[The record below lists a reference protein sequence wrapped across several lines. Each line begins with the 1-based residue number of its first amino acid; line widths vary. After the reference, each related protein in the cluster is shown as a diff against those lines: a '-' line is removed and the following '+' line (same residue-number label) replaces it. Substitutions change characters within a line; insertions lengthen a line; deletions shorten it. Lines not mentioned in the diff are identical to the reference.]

1 MSEISIRPATL
12 DDLGTIIDFSARL
25 AVESEGID
33 LDREVL
39 AAGIGSA
46 LEDSSRAR
54 YFLAE
59 TAGEVAGQLMITY
72 EWSDWRNAFFWW
84 IQSVY
89 VKPDYRRQGVYKSLH
104 FYAAEV
110 ARQEGNVGG
119 LRLYVDKGNT
129 IAQGVYSGLRMRPT
143 NYDMYEIDFDA
154 RPARV
159 MLEPES
165 DNEVTEGD
173 DDAAAE

>member
-72 EWSDWRNAFFWW
+72 EWSDWRNGMFIR

-89 VKPDYRRQGVYKSLH
+89 VRAENRRKGVFKALYDHVIELASSPG
-104 FYAAEV
+104 YCGV
-110 ARQEGNVGG
+110 
-119 LRLYVDKGNT
+119 RLYVHDGNT
-129 IAQGVYSGLRMRPT
+129 SARETYLRLGMVEPGYT
-143 NYDMYEIDFDA
+143 
-154 RPARV
+154 V
-159 MLEPES
+159 LETPDELKHEDES
-165 DNEVTEGD
+165 
-173 DDAAAE
+173 

>member
-25 AVESEGID
+25 AAESEGID
-33 LDREVL
+33 LDREGL

-72 EWSDWRNAFFWW
+72 EWSDWRNGMFIW

-89 VKPDYRRQGVYKSLH
+89 VRAENRRKGVFKALYDHVIELASSPG
-104 FYAAEV
+104 YCGV
-110 ARQEGNVGG
+110 
-119 LRLYVDKGNT
+119 RLYVHDGNT
-129 IAQGVYSGLRMRPT
+129 SARETYLRLGMVEPGYT
-143 NYDMYEIDFDA
+143 
-154 RPARV
+154 V
-159 MLEPES
+159 LETPDELKHE
-165 DNEVTEGD
+165 DE
-173 DDAAAE
+173 A

>member
-1 MSEISIRPATL
+1 MSELSIRPATL

-72 EWSDWRNAFFWW
+72 EWSDWRNGMFIW

-89 VKPDYRRQGVYKSLH
+89 VRAENRRKGVFKALYDHVIELASSPG
-104 FYAAEV
+104 YCGV
-110 ARQEGNVGG
+110 
-119 LRLYVDKGNT
+119 RLYVHDGNT
-129 IAQGVYSGLRMRPT
+129 SARETYLRLGMVEPGYT
-143 NYDMYEIDFDA
+143 
-154 RPARV
+154 V
-159 MLEPES
+159 LETPDELKHEDES
-165 DNEVTEGD
+165 
-173 DDAAAE
+173 

>member
-25 AVESEGID
+25 AAESEGID

-59 TAGEVAGQLMITY
+59 MAGEVAGQLMITY
-72 EWSDWRNAFFWW
+72 EWSDWRNGMFIW

-89 VKPDYRRQGVYKSLH
+89 VRAENRRKGVFKALYDHVIELASSPG
-104 FYAAEV
+104 YCGV
-110 ARQEGNVGG
+110 
-119 LRLYVDKGNT
+119 RLYVHDGNT
-129 IAQGVYSGLRMRPT
+129 SARETYLRLGMVEPGYT
-143 NYDMYEIDFDA
+143 
-154 RPARV
+154 V
-159 MLEPES
+159 LETPDELKHEDES
-165 DNEVTEGD
+165 
-173 DDAAAE
+173 

>member
-12 DDLGTIIDFSARL
+12 DDLGTIIDFSDRL
-25 AVESEGID
+25 AAESEGID

-59 TAGEVAGQLMITY
+59 TAGEVVGQLMITY
-72 EWSDWRNAFFWW
+72 EWSDWRNGMFIW

-89 VKPDYRRQGVYKSLH
+89 VRAENRRKGVFKALYDHVIELASSPG
-104 FYAAEV
+104 YCGV
-110 ARQEGNVGG
+110 
-119 LRLYVDKGNT
+119 RLYVHDGNT
-129 IAQGVYSGLRMRPT
+129 SARETYLRLGMVEPGYT
-143 NYDMYEIDFDA
+143 
-154 RPARV
+154 V
-159 MLEPES
+159 LETPDELKHEDGS
-165 DNEVTEGD
+165 
-173 DDAAAE
+173 

>member
-25 AVESEGID
+25 AAESEGID

-72 EWSDWRNAFFWW
+72 EWSDWRNGMFIW

-89 VKPDYRRQGVYKSLH
+89 VRAENRRKGVFKALYNHVIELASSPG
-104 FYAAEV
+104 YCGV
-110 ARQEGNVGG
+110 
-119 LRLYVDKGNT
+119 RLYVHDGNT
-129 IAQGVYSGLRMRPT
+129 SARETYLRLGMVEPGYT
-143 NYDMYEIDFDA
+143 
-154 RPARV
+154 V
-159 MLEPES
+159 LETPDELKHEDES
-165 DNEVTEGD
+165 
-173 DDAAAE
+173 

>member
-72 EWSDWRNAFFWW
+72 EWSDWRNGMFIW

-89 VKPDYRRQGVYKSLH
+89 VRAENRRKGVFKALYDHVIELASSPG
-104 FYAAEV
+104 YCGV
-110 ARQEGNVGG
+110 
-119 LRLYVDKGNT
+119 RLYVHDGNT
-129 IAQGVYSGLRMRPT
+129 SARETYLRLGMVEPGYT
-143 NYDMYEIDFDA
+143 
-154 RPARV
+154 V
-159 MLEPES
+159 LETPDELKHEDES
-165 DNEVTEGD
+165 
-173 DDAAAE
+173 

>member
-25 AVESEGID
+25 AAESEGID

-59 TAGEVAGQLMITY
+59 TAGKVAGQLMITY
-72 EWSDWRNAFFWW
+72 EWSDWRNGMFIW

-89 VKPDYRRQGVYKSLH
+89 VRAENRRKGVFKALYDHVIELASSPG
-104 FYAAEV
+104 YCGV
-110 ARQEGNVGG
+110 
-119 LRLYVDKGNT
+119 RLYVHDGNT
-129 IAQGVYSGLRMRPT
+129 SARETYLRLGM
-143 NYDMYEIDFDA
+143 
-154 RPARV
+154 V
-159 MLEPES
+159 EPGYTVFETPDELKHEDES
-165 DNEVTEGD
+165 
-173 DDAAAE
+173 

>member
-25 AVESEGID
+25 AAESEGID

-59 TAGEVAGQLMITY
+59 TAGKVAGQLMITY
-72 EWSDWRNAFFWW
+72 EWSDWRNGMFIW

-89 VKPDYRRQGVYKSLH
+89 VRAENRRKGVFKALYDHVIELASSPG
-104 FYAAEV
+104 YCGV
-110 ARQEGNVGG
+110 
-119 LRLYVDKGNT
+119 RLYVHDGNT
-129 IAQGVYSGLRMRPT
+129 SARETYLRLGMVEPGYT
-143 NYDMYEIDFDA
+143 
-154 RPARV
+154 V
-159 MLEPES
+159 LETPDELKHEDES
-165 DNEVTEGD
+165 
-173 DDAAAE
+173 

>member
-25 AVESEGID
+25 AAESEGID

-72 EWSDWRNAFFWW
+72 EWSDWRNGMFIW

-89 VKPDYRRQGVYKSLH
+89 VRAENRRKGVFKALYDHVIELASSPG
-104 FYAAEV
+104 YCGV
-110 ARQEGNVGG
+110 
-119 LRLYVDKGNT
+119 RLYVHDGNT
-129 IAQGVYSGLRMRPT
+129 SARETYLRLGMVEPGYT
-143 NYDMYEIDFDA
+143 
-154 RPARV
+154 V
-159 MLEPES
+159 LETPDELKHEDES
-165 DNEVTEGD
+165 
-173 DDAAAE
+173 

>member
-25 AVESEGID
+25 AAESEGID

-59 TAGEVAGQLMITY
+59 TAGKVAGQLMITY
-72 EWSDWRNAFFWW
+72 EWSDWRNGMFIW

-89 VKPDYRRQGVYKSLH
+89 VRTEKRRRGVFKALYNHVIELSSSPG
-104 FYAAEV
+104 YCGV
-110 ARQEGNVGG
+110 
-119 LRLYVDKGNT
+119 RLYVHDGNT
-129 IAQGVYSGLRMRPT
+129 SARETYLRLGMVEPGYT
-143 NYDMYEIDFDA
+143 
-154 RPARV
+154 V
-159 MLEPES
+159 LETPDELKHEDES
-165 DNEVTEGD
+165 
-173 DDAAAE
+173 

>member
-1 MSEISIRPATL
+1 MSEISIRSATL
-12 DDLGTIIDFSARL
+12 DDLGIIIDFSARL
-25 AVESEGID
+25 AAESEGID

-72 EWSDWRNAFFWW
+72 EWSDWRNGMFIW

-89 VKPDYRRQGVYKSLH
+89 VRAENRRKGVFKALYNHVIELASSPG
-104 FYAAEV
+104 YCGV
-110 ARQEGNVGG
+110 
-119 LRLYVDKGNT
+119 RLYVHDGNT
-129 IAQGVYSGLRMRPT
+129 SARETYLRLGMVEPGYT
-143 NYDMYEIDFDA
+143 
-154 RPARV
+154 V
-159 MLEPES
+159 LETPDELKHE
-165 DNEVTEGD
+165 DE
-173 DDAAAE
+173 A

>member
-25 AVESEGID
+25 AAESEGID

-59 TAGEVAGQLMITY
+59 TAGKVAGQLMITY
-72 EWSDWRNAFFWW
+72 EWSDWRNGMFIW

-89 VKPDYRRQGVYKSLH
+89 VRAENRRKGVFKALYDHVIELASSPG
-104 FYAAEV
+104 YCGV
-110 ARQEGNVGG
+110 
-119 LRLYVDKGNT
+119 RLYVHDGNT
-129 IAQGVYSGLRMRPT
+129 SARETYLRLGMVEPGYT
-143 NYDMYEIDFDA
+143 
-154 RPARV
+154 V
-159 MLEPES
+159 LETADELKHEDES
-165 DNEVTEGD
+165 
-173 DDAAAE
+173 